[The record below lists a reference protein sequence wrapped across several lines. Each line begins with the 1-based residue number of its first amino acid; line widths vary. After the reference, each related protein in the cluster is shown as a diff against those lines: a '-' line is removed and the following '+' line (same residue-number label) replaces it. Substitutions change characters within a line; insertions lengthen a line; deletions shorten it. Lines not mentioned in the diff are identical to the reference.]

1 MRFSIVVLS
10 QDIFVLGK
18 IFKILIEKMFIYL
31 LQRRLQKEL
40 MSLMK
45 EPPPGV
51 TVDGDQASQNLTL

>member
-18 IFKILIEKMFIYL
+18 IFKILIEKMSIYL